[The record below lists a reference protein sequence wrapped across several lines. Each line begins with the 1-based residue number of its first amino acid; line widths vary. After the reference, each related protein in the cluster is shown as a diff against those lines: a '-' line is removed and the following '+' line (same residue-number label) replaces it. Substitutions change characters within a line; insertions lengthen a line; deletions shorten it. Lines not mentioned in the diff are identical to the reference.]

1 MTPRLLEALLPA
13 DEPDGV
19 TAWRGGARE
28 RLEREGLPHRRIEA
42 WRTTD
47 PAPFLARLAEAGSA
61 TASEPSADAWV
72 LNGDGT
78 WAMPR
83 VGRVGLRCRALTEA
97 CLEGGAVAAWA
108 EGNVG
113 RGGLADV
120 TRACAFAGGVLEVDG
135 ILDEPVRVW
144 RRPAV
149 GTGVL
154 PPLVVVLAPGA
165 RVVVEDHGTVS
176 GTVLSA
182 GHAVVGADAELHWVR
197 HTARALGETWWQDSQ
212 SFSVEAGA
220 RLTVHVAVTGAAWH
234 RQDIA
239 VDLVGEGADFTYRGL
254 IAGPEDAHAD
264 VRLELRHL
272 ASGTTSRQVHRG
284 LHGRGARGVFT
295 GLVHVAEGIRSV
307 KSDQELRALMLAAG
321 ASALCQPQ
329 LEILADDV
337 ACSHGATVGQLDED
351 AVFYLRARGLDEAMA
366 RALLAAAFARPAL
379 EGLSAPSVRAIRS
392 DLAEAGFAEDQA

>member
-1 MTPRLLEALLPA
+1 VTSRLLEALLPA
-13 DEPDGV
+13 VAPDV
-19 TAWRGGARE
+19 VAAWQKGARA

-47 PAPFLARLAEAGSA
+47 PAPFFARLAEAGPA
-61 TASEPSADAWV
+61 KAPEPPSDAWV

-78 WAMPR
+78 WTWPAVVR
-83 VGRVGLRCRALTEA
+83 SGLRCRPLADA
-97 CLEGGAVAAWA
+97 CLDGGAVASWA
-108 EGNVG
+108 EGEVG

-120 TRACAFAGGVLEVDG
+120 TRACAVAGGVLEVDG
-135 ILDEPVRVW
+135 IFDEPVRVW
-144 RRPAV
+144 RRPV
-149 GTGVL
+149 SGSGVL
-154 PPLVVVLAPGA
+154 LPLVVVLAPGA
-165 RVVVEDHGTVS
+165 RVVVEDHGIVS
-176 GTVLSA
+176 GTILSA
-182 GHAVVGADAELHWVR
+182 GHAVVGAAPELHWVR
-197 HTARALGETWWQDSQ
+197 HTAKRLGETWWQDSQ

-220 RLTVHVAVTGAAWH
+220 RLTIHVAVTGAAWH
-234 RQDIA
+234 RQDLA

-264 VRLELRHL
+264 VRLALRHL

-295 GLVHVAEGIRSV
+295 GLVHVAEGVRAV

-337 ACSHGATVGQLDED
+337 ACSHGATVGQLDEQ
-351 AVFYLRARGLDEAMA
+351 AVFYLRARGLDEAVA

-379 EGLSAPSVRAIRS
+379 EGLSAPTIRAIRA
-392 DLAEAGFAEDQA
+392 DLAEAGLAEEES